1 MNIVERE
8 VLRQVSAA
16 PTQTHQTYQTHQM
29 AAVTHSQPEGMSFD
43 VILDIVRRR
52 FWIILFCSLFATVG
66 AIGYLVLVPAPY
78 TAVATLA
85 IDTSRFQLFG
95 QGAGLGERAIDSG
108 PAVESQ
114 LEIIRSENIAL
125 SVIASLRL
133 ADDPEFGHRFTIGR
147 LFGRTTNYSED
158 ARTANALRAFENSL
172 AVKRLGG
179 AFIIEISFGTN
190 NPQRSAEVANAIAE
204 AYIQDQLEARY
215 GATRQG
221 SKWLEGRLE
230 ELRKQVATAQRAVL
244 DYKAQHNIVD
254 AGQGRLTSDQQVAEL
269 NTQLTVAR
277 ARAQEVRARLD
288 RVNRILKEASNDAII
303 GAGGEIIDNNPLIT
317 KLRAQYLEAASRQ
330 SEWSKS
336 YGGNHA
342 AAVNLRNTMHAIG
355 LQIRSELTRTKEAYE
370 NDVAVATESERNLEM
385 RLQQSIT
392 QSQVTSDDQVQ
403 LRDLE
408 ATALTYKGLY
418 DNFLRRYTEA
428 VEQQSFPHTEARII
442 TKASPPSQRNYR
454 RTIKF
459 VALIPFAGL
468 ILGCGIAAAREFL
481 DKGIRTTSQV
491 ETLLE
496 TDCLA
501 MVPARDSAQPGGVNP
516 VQMSVI
522 TDSPNA
528 SPGSEKKHS
537 DLHVEDQPFSAF
549 TESIRSVKLAI
560 DINGDRVIGVTSS
573 VPDEGK
579 STIAVALAQLIARV
593 GARVILVDCDW
604 HNPSLSR
611 GIVQTHGC
619 NILHVLGNQN
629 SLQQAILND
638 PTTNLDYLPADTKMR
653 IANTSE
659 ILASSLTRKLFEQL
673 RQTYDYIVVDLPP
686 LAPIVDVRATT
697 HLVDAYLLVVEWGR
711 TSPTVAQHALSR
723 APYVR
728 EKLLGAILNKV
739 DMKQLELYDRNRF
752 PYYNEK
758 AFSRYGYT
766 S

>member
-8 VLRQVSAA
+8 VLRPVPAA
-16 PTQTHQTYQTHQM
+16 PTQMLQV
-29 AAVTHSQPEGMSFD
+29 AGVAHSQPEGMSFD

-52 FWIILFCSLFATVG
+52 FWIILSCSLLATAG
-66 AIGYLVLVPAPY
+66 ALGYMAIVPAPY

-95 QGAGLGERAIDSG
+95 QGAGLGERAIDSAA
-108 PAVESQ
+108 AVESQ
-114 LEIIRSENIAL
+114 LEIIRSEHIAL
-125 SVIASLRL
+125 SVIESLRL
-133 ADDPEFGHRFTIGR
+133 ADDPEFAHRFTVGR
-147 LFGRTTNYSED
+147 LFGRTNDSKD

-172 AVKRLGG
+172 TVKRLGM
-179 AFIIEISFGTN
+179 AFIIEISFGAN
-190 NPQRSAEVANAIAE
+190 NPQRAAEIANAIAE

-221 SKWLEGRLE
+221 SKWLEGRLD
-230 ELRKQVATAQRAVL
+230 ELREKVAAAQKAVL

-288 RVNRILKEASNDAII
+288 RVNRILREDSNDAII

-355 LQIRSELTRTKEAYE
+355 LQIRSELKRTKEAYE
-370 NDVAVATESERNLEM
+370 NDVAVATENERNLEA
-385 RLQQSIT
+385 RLQQAVM
-392 QSQVTSDDQVQ
+392 QSQATSEDQVP

-408 ATALTYKGLY
+408 ATAQTYKTLY
-418 DNFLRRYTEA
+418 ENFLRRYTEA

-454 RTIKF
+454 RMIKF

-468 ILGCGIAAAREFL
+468 ILGCGIAGLREFL
-481 DKGIRTTSQV
+481 DNGIRTASQV
-491 ETLLE
+491 ETILN

-501 MVPARDSAQPGGVNP
+501 LVPARDSVQSGHANP

-522 TDSPNA
+522 DTSPDV
-528 SPGSEKKHS
+528 SPGSAKKLA
-537 DLHVEDQPFSAF
+537 DLHIIDQPFSAF

-560 DINGDRVIGVTSS
+560 DVNGDRVIGVTSS

-579 STIAVALAQLIARV
+579 STIAIALAQLIARV
-593 GARVILVDCDW
+593 GARVILVDLDW

-611 GIVQTHGC
+611 GITQTHEC
-619 NILHVLGNQN
+619 NVLHVLGNQN
-629 SLQQAILND
+629 SLQQAILKD
-638 PTTNLDYLPADTKMR
+638 PATNLDYLPADTKLR

-659 ILASSLTRKLFEQL
+659 ILASSLTRNLFERL

-697 HLVDAYLLVVEWGR
+697 HLVDSYLLVVEWGR
-711 TSPTVAQHALSR
+711 TSPAVAQHALSR

-752 PYYNEK
+752 AYYNEK
-758 AFSRYGYT
+758 AFARYGYT